1 MKKVLCALPVE
12 ERHKEKLEKAGKG
25 CEFTYVLPKEVTEE
39 QIRSAEIILGC
50 VPAGMIKAS
59 EKLELLQLS
68 SAGADPYIV
77 KGVLAEKTILTNAT
91 GAYSK
96 AVAEHGFASALMLQK
111 KLHLYRDVQK
121 TGVWSDFG
129 TVTSMADATVLVV
142 GLGDIG
148 CHFARLCKAM
158 GAYVIGVKR
167 RPSSKPDCADELY
180 TMEHLDELLPRA
192 DVIFSILPGT
202 KEVYHL
208 YNKDRFAKM
217 KKAAI
222 FINDGRGGAVDAEA
236 LYEALTEGKISAAA
250 IDVTEPEPLPKDHK
264 LWQLDNL
271 LLTPHVSGFYHLPE
285 TFERIVN
292 IAADNLERFL
302 AGRELKNIVDFETG
316 YKK

>member
-1 MKKVLCALPVE
+1 MKKVLCVLPVE
-12 ERHKEKLEKAGKG
+12 QRHKEKLEKAGKG
-25 CEFTYVLPKEVTEE
+25 CEFTYVPTPEVTEE
-39 QIRSAEIILGC
+39 QVQDAEIILGC

-59 EKLELLQLS
+59 ERLELLQLS

-121 TGVWSDFG
+121 TGVWSEFG

-208 YNKDRFAKM
+208 YNKDRFEKM
-217 KKAAI
+217 KKTAI

-302 AGRELKNIVDFETG
+302 AGKELKNIVDFETG

>member
-1 MKKVLCALPVE
+1 MKKVLCVLPVE
-12 ERHKEKLEKAGKG
+12 QRHKEKLENAAKD
-25 CEFTYVLPKEVTEE
+25 CEFTYVPMKEVTEE
-39 QIRSAEIILGC
+39 QVREANIIVGN

-59 EKLELLQLS
+59 ESLELLQLN

-77 KGVLAEKTILTNAT
+77 KGVLAEKTVLTNST

-148 CHFARLCKAM
+148 CHFAAMCKAL

-167 RPSSKPDCADELY
+167 RPSAKPDCADELY
-180 TMEHLDELLPRA
+180 TMEKLDSLLPRA

-208 YNKDRFAKM
+208 YNAERFSLM
-217 KKAAI
+217 KKSAI
-222 FINDGRGGAVDAEA
+222 FINDGRGGAVDPDA
-236 LYEALTEGKISAAA
+236 LYDALSTGRIYAAA
-250 IDVTEPEPLPKDHK
+250 IDVTEPEPLPQDHR

-271 LLTPHVSGFYHLPE
+271 LVTPHVSGFYHLPE
-285 TFERIVN
+285 TFERVVN
-292 IAADNLERFL
+292 IAADNLERFTN
-302 AGRELKNIVDFETG
+302 GKELKNIVDFSTG

>member
-1 MKKVLCALPVE
+1 MKKVLCVLPVE
-12 ERHKEKLEKAGKG
+12 QRHKEKLEKAGKD
-25 CEFTYVLPKEVTEE
+25 CEFTYVPIKEVTEE
-39 QIRSAEIILGC
+39 QVGQADIIIGN
-50 VPAGMIKAS
+50 VPAGMIRSS
-59 EKLELLQLS
+59 EKLELLQLN

-111 KLHLYRDVQK
+111 KLHLYRDAQK
-121 TGVWSDFG
+121 SGVWSEFG

-148 CHFARLCKAM
+148 SHFAGMCKAL

-167 RPSSKPDCADELY
+167 RPSAKPDCADELY
-180 TMEHLDELLPRA
+180 TMEKLDELLPRA

-202 KEVYHL
+202 REVYHL
-208 YNKDRFAKM
+208 YNAERFAKM
-217 KKAAI
+217 KKTAI
-222 FINDGRGGAVDAEA
+222 FINDGRGGAVDQDA
-236 LYEALTEGKISAAA
+236 LYDALTGGKIAAAA
-250 IDVTEPEPLPKDHK
+250 IDVTDPEPLPQDHR

-292 IAADNLERFL
+292 IAADNLERFTN
-302 AGRELKNIVDFETG
+302 GKELRNIVDFETG

>member
-302 AGRELKNIVDFETG
+302 TGRELKNIVDFETG

>member
-1 MKKVLCALPVE
+1 MKKVLCVLPVE
-12 ERHKEKLEKAGKG
+12 QRHIEKLEKSGKN
-25 CEFTYVLPKEVTEE
+25 CEFTYVSMKEVTEE
-39 QIRSAEIILGC
+39 QVQNANVIIGN

-59 EKLELLQLS
+59 ENLELMQLN

-77 KGVLAEKTILTNAT
+77 PGVLAEKTVLTNAT

-121 TGVWSDFG
+121 SGEWSDFG

-148 CHFARLCKAM
+148 SHFATMAKAL

-167 RPSSKPDCADELY
+167 RPSSKPDCVDELF
-180 TMEHLDELLPRA
+180 TMEKLDEVLPRA

-208 YNKDRFAKM
+208 YNAERFALM
-217 KKAAI
+217 KKSAI
-222 FINDGRGGAVDAEA
+222 FINDGRGGAVDPDA
-236 LYEALTEGKISAAA
+236 LFDALSTGKIASAA
-250 IDVTEPEPLPKDHK
+250 IDVTEPEPLPKDHR

-271 LLTPHVSGFYHLPE
+271 LITPHISGFYHLPE
-285 TFERIVN
+285 TFERIVV
-292 IAADNLERFL
+292 IAADNLERFTS
-302 AGRELKNIVDFETG
+302 GKELKNIVDFATG

>member
-148 CHFARLCKAM
+148 RHFARLCKAM

-302 AGRELKNIVDFETG
+302 TGRELKNIVDFETG